1 MTQKNNAE
9 YYQQLNDKY
18 GPIEIKCRGA
28 DMLPLEAIADF
39 QGKLKKRSQDSK
51 RRLALSMFSKGF
63 IAPFFVWEK
72 DGTCK
77 ILDGHARDEVLR
89 EIRAA
94 GISVPDLFP
103 VDYIDAENEQDA
115 REKLLSITSQYGEF
129 DKDELA
135 LWLDDLDNEIKES
148 LRIVD
153 EEMFIKIDVP
163 FIEED
168 IETNTSKKG
177 QYDKT
182 KMPINIGAL
191 LLFLSKE
198 EQQQLSG
205 NNSFDIFYSDNIN
218 LEIIHDI
225 CKKKITELADEI
237 CDLLSTQ

>member
-1 MTQKNNAE
+1 MTQINNIE

-18 GPIEIKCRGA
+18 RPIEIKCRGA

-129 DKDELA
+129 DKEELA

-153 EEMFIKIDVP
+153 EEITIV
-163 FIEED
+163 EE
-168 IETNTSKKG
+168 EGSKTDDHG
-177 QYDKT
+177 LRHLSFLVDDEQY
-182 KMPINIGAL
+182 L
-191 LLFLSKE
+191 
-198 EQQQLSG
+198 
-205 NNSFDIFYSDNIN
+205 
-218 LEIIHDI
+218 IIHDYLKGI
-225 CKKKITELADEI
+225 KENNELKKYGDALFLVIQNAPDAG
-237 CDLLSTQ
+237 